1 MPSILVYNPHGLA
14 KSRRRRIQ
22 PLSFSFRSR
31 ARRLKLYAVTNHQ
44 PRRWSNE
51 CPSRSALSRLA
62 SRISHTHTHSL
73 SLVIFPAGGRAINNC
88 QSASPIF
95 TPLSFLPLSNS
106 RADVPVC
113 DKQVTEIITPPHV
126 TVFTT
131 VATDRH
137 GADAKQGF

>member
-1 MPSILVYNPHGLA
+1 MYITLTAWPSA
-14 KSRRRRIQ
+14 RRTAEEY
-22 PLSFSFRSR
+22 SHFRSLSVRVPVASSFTPLRTPSCAIGVTR
-31 ARRLKLYAVTNHQ
+31 AH
-44 PRRWSNE
+44 
-51 CPSRSALSRLA
+51 RSLQRPV
-62 SRISHTHTHSL
+62 SL
-73 SLVIFPAGGRAINNC
+73 SLSLSLSPSLSFAHSLTGGRAINNC